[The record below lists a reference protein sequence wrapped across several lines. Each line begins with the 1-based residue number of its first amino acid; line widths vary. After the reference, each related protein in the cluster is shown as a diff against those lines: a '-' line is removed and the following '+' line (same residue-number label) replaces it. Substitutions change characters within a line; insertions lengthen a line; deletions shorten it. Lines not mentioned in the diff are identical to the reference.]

1 MEFLPNTQTLSQ
13 PRRLNTPTREAL
25 LQGFEAHEA
34 RSRIWLGV
42 EILIIIVGLGWW
54 LIQPTTLPGWQ
65 WALMFTVGFLGLFDF
80 IVSQQL
86 SNRKLINDI
95 RPDAKLGK
103 HTRDSLLAAA
113 ERVKEKLGLS
123 QHQVRVYL
131 AREKEVNAYAMRLEL
146 LPGWHL
152 FNQVQLNRSIVHL
165 LDEKELESVIGHE
178 LGHIYAWSPIGSRC
192 MLIHALFSGV
202 LTLVIGQAL
211 SDYEIALGAPLLALF
226 VTRWAAFSTW
236 TTQIRMIEFLCDDY
250 GACAAGVI
258 PAMTSEIKIGM
269 EQEAR
274 AELLQQVLQAK
285 AKNTSVP
292 ISDLMQA
299 YEDALPFGEVNS
311 ESAREQ
317 MKANIKAR
325 MASDETSSMKGFFN
339 YIYKSDDTDHDALD
353 EIIERTKRLRQL
365 AKVPIS
371 LPEVIKNPELM
382 EQCIQQIEAHPQHLL
397 LHLEEEIDDRQVTH
411 PNVSRRL
418 LYLWRNREAIMAD

>member
-1 MEFLPNTQTLSQ
+1 MESLPNTQTLSQ

-25 LQGFEAHEA
+25 LQGFEAHET

-42 EILIIIVGLGWW
+42 EVLIIIVGLGWW

-86 SNRKLINDI
+86 SNRKLINDV

-103 HTRDSLLAAA
+103 HTRDSLLAAT

-123 QHQVRVYL
+123 QHPVRVYL

-202 LTLVIGQAL
+202 LTLLIGQAL

-226 VTRWAAFSTW
+226 VSRLAAFSTW

-258 PAMTSEIKIGM
+258 PAMTAEIKIGI

-299 YEDALPFGEVNS
+299 YEDALPFGEVHS
-311 ESAREQ
+311 ESAREH
-317 MKANIKAR
+317 MKAN
-325 MASDETSSMKGFFN
+325 E
-339 YIYKSDDTDHDALD
+339 ALD
-353 EIIERTKRLRQL
+353 EIIDRSKRLRQL

-371 LPEVIKNPELM
+371 LPEVIQNPQLM
-382 EQCIQQIEAHPQHLL
+382 EQCVQQIEAHPQHLL

>member
-1 MEFLPNTQTLSQ
+1 MESQPNTQTLSQ

-25 LQGFEAHEA
+25 VQGFEAHESRA
-34 RSRIWLGV
+34 RLWLAV

-54 LIQPTTLPGWQ
+54 LLQPASLPGWL
-65 WALMFTVGFLGLFDF
+65 WGLMFAIGFLGLFDF
-80 IVSQQL
+80 ILAQQM

-95 RPDAKLGK
+95 RPDAKLGR
-103 HTRDSLLAAA
+103 HTRDSLLAAT

-123 QHQVRVYL
+123 QHPVRVYL

-178 LGHIYAWSPIGSRC
+178 LGHIYAWSPLSSRC

-211 SDYEIALGAPLLALF
+211 SAYEIALGAPLLALF
-226 VTRWAAFSTW
+226 VTRWAAFSAW
-236 TTQIRMIEFLCDDY
+236 TTQIRMIEFLCDDH

-258 PAMTSEIKIGM
+258 PAMTAEIKLGL

-274 AELLQQVLQAK
+274 AALLQQVLEAK

-317 MKANIKAR
+317 MKANLKQRLAN
-325 MASDETSSMKGFFN
+325 DETSSLKGFFN
-339 YIYKSDDTDHDALD
+339 YIYKSDDTDEEALA
-353 EIIERTKRLRQL
+353 ETIERMKKLRQL
-365 AKVPIS
+365 AKVPIA
-371 LPEVIKNPELM
+371 LPEVIKNPQLM

-397 LHLEEEIDDRQVTH
+397 MHLEEEIDDRAATH